1 MTKPFVLYDMKDRK
15 GSRPS
20 KRMRASM
27 QVQKTQCEWLESP
40 SQSSPESALAMAVLQ
55 RAVMDL
61 ITPGVSDKDRNNAH
75 GWITGAWGEE
85 HEKDYPF
92 SFSRIVESYTELEV
106 SEFREKIL
114 VFSERAKVEEVLAD
128 GFRFQRGS

>member
-1 MTKPFVLYDMKDRK
+1 MTKPFVLYEMKESK
-15 GSRPS
+15 NSRPS

-27 QVQKTQCEWLESP
+27 QVQRTQCEWLEAP
-40 SQSSPESALAMAVLQ
+40 RQSSPESALAMAVLQ

-61 ITPGVSDKDRNNAH
+61 ITPGVSEKDRNNAF
-75 GWITGAWGEE
+75 GWIVGAWGEE
-85 HEKDYPF
+85 HEKDYPL

-106 SEFREKIL
+106 GEFREKIL
-114 VFSERAKVEEVLAD
+114 AFSEQAKNEEVLAD

>member
-1 MTKPFVLYDMKDRK
+1 MTKPFVLYEMKDRK

-27 QVQKTQCEWLESP
+27 QVQKTQCEWLEPP

-61 ITPGVSDKDRNNAH
+61 ITPGVNQKDRENALD
-75 GWITGAWGEE
+75 WINGELGD
-85 HEKDYPF
+85 DYEMGYPY
-92 SFSRIVESYTELEV
+92 SFSRIIESFTEFEV

-114 VFSERAKVEEVLAD
+114 AFSDRAKNEEVLAD

>member
-1 MTKPFVLYDMKDRK
+1 MKKPFVLYKLKDSK

-27 QVQKTQCEWLESP
+27 QVQKTQCEWIEAP

-61 ITPGVSDKDRNNAH
+61 ITPGVSEKDRDNAY

-85 HEKDYPF
+85 HEQEYPL
-92 SFSRIVESYTELEV
+92 SFSRIVEGYTQLGV

-114 VFSERAKVEEVLAD
+114 AFSERARTEEAIAD